1 MKVHIPAFEAMAKGN
16 EYINHG
22 PIDIDLGPD
31 VVEVVRCKD
40 CRYHQDAIINNKG
53 VLICPVSGMGVTE
66 MGYCSYGARMEVDS

>member
-16 EYINHG
+16 EYMNHG

-53 VLICPVSGMGVTE
+53 VLICPVSGMG
-66 MGYCSYGARMEVDS
+66 GYRNGLLLLWCSNGGR